1 MPESLRGVARG
12 SMSLALGQYG
22 AAALGLAATAATAHL
37 LGPAD
42 FGLVALAMAYPELVI
57 AVLAIKSSSV
67 TTRYLATL
75 RADRRLEE
83 MGAVCKVGIGLDTG
97 AYLLAFAIV
106 MLSSGV
112 VADVFYGAPGLT
124 PLMMLYALSLPLLG
138 PVPTA
143 HAVLSVT
150 GRFAWLGMIQVGE
163 SALRLVLTIALITGG
178 GGATGAVIAVVAAQ
192 SSAAIAW
199 NVMAWRALSEDGV
212 AAWWRAPMK
221 RIAWLR
227 RELGATMGWNYL
239 MVTLRGLMGQ
249 LPLMWLGRVRGP
261 EAAGYFRLATTIVT
275 TAGYV
280 ESALGRVVSP
290 ILATRMN
297 GQEPRDVYGLMRAW
311 TVKLGLP
318 LMTGIALGLMSLPI
332 VVPAV
337 FGVRFAGAVPTIQL
351 ALAGTLVSGLLFW
364 VNPYYFATG
373 HVAAMTGIY
382 AAGVLVALA
391 AAWGAVMYAGAA
403 GLAAV
408 IAAERAGFALALL
421 AMIRPL
427 SRRRRPSGGNITWM
441 AWRGRPLSNRATSET
456 PAVIDAPRARSGE

>member
-1 MPESLRGVARG
+1 MPESLRAVATG
-12 SMSLALGQYG
+12 SVSLVLGQYG
-22 AAALGLAATAATAHL
+22 AAALGLAATAAMAHL

-75 RADRRLEE
+75 KADRRFEE
-83 MGAVCKVGIGLDTG
+83 MGAVCKIGVGLDTS
-97 AYLLAFAIV
+97 AYLVAFAIV
-106 MLSSGV
+106 MLSSRV
-112 VADVFYGAPGLT
+112 VADVFFSAPGLA
-124 PLMMLYALSLPLLG
+124 PLMMLYALSVPLLG

-150 GRFAWLGMIQVGE
+150 GRFGWLGVIQVGE
-163 SALRLVLTIALITGG
+163 SALRLVLTVALITGG
-178 GGATGAVIAVVAAQ
+178 GGVTGAVIAVVAAQ

-199 NVMAWRALSEDGV
+199 TVMAWWALSEDGV
-212 AAWWRAPMK
+212 GAWWRAPVK

-227 RELGATMGWNYL
+227 WELGATMGWNYL
-239 MVTLRGLMGQ
+239 MVTLRGLMAQ

-261 EAAGYFRLATTIVT
+261 EEAGYFRLATTIVT

-280 ESALGRVVSP
+280 EAALGRVASP

-297 GQEPRDVYGLMRAW
+297 GQEPRAVYGLMRAW

-318 LMTGIALGLMSLPI
+318 LMMGIAVGLVSIPLA
-332 VVPAV
+332 VPAV
-337 FGVRFAGAVPTIQL
+337 FGERFAGAVPTIQL

-364 VNPYYFATG
+364 VNPYYFAAG
-373 HVAAMTGIY
+373 QVAAMTGIY
-382 AAGVLVALA
+382 VASALVALA
-391 AAWGAVMYAGAA
+391 AAWGAVMYFGAA

-427 SRRRRPSGGNITWM
+427 SRRPSADATTWM
-441 AWRGRPLSNRATSET
+441 ALHRLSSSGASSET
-456 PAVIDAPRARSGE
+456 AKVTSQLGGRR